1 VPWKKR
7 SPGSKPL
14 AKGLKWTALSYDA
27 FNLAFPRLGVKRLTT
42 RVEAGDKAAEPKL
55 AKLKEHVWRNRRK
68 RKYRYPGRYSP
79 SKRRGTKFKSLMI
92 HMETYQKLKEL
103 QKFYKKGLGAI
114 IRPMV
119 DELFDKT
126 YKEAELLARI
136 EANRK
141 KESAT
146 SNTDKSR
153 RRYNV

>member
-1 VPWKKR
+1 MGRKKR
-7 SPGSKPL
+7 PPGSKPL
-14 AKGLKWTALSYDA
+14 PKGLKWTNLSYDD
-27 FNLAFPRLGVKRLTT
+27 FNFAFPRIGVKRLKE
-42 RVEAGDKAAEPKL
+42 RVAAGDKSAEPKL
-55 AKLKEHVWRNRRK
+55 AELQEHVWRNRRK

-79 SKRRGTKFKSLMI
+79 SKRKGTKFRSLMI

-141 KESAT
+141 KESAA
-146 SNTDKSR
+146 SNTDKPR